1 MFSTPPRAPVTQ
13 FEHQERAARSILL
26 LSCLACIL
34 LADSLFA
41 AFGLPQTPGRMAEPS
56 AGLIAALPL
65 WSFVVSLPLP
75 IPRQSNW
82 LAITLLMSSAVKF
95 AAYAS
100 AVYLVW
106 NQPYSRGYLIVVV
119 GAALLFFVVAVL
131 ALPNVNRD
139 IYNYILSGR
148 VAAIYGGN
156 PYQTAPD
163 QFPGD
168 LFQRYASARYT
179 SYPGDNKLPM
189 WMLLNIALAWLG
201 GDKPAPTLLLYRVV
215 FLLFNLANLL
225 LIARILQTVQ
235 PRRMLAGLALYAWN
249 PIVIAY
255 GQSKVDTVMVFFL
268 LLAALAL
275 VQEKRKLAVIALGV
289 SALVKLITLPLIAVY
304 WLYTLR
310 ARGPREL
317 TVISFLLSLTA
328 IALYAPFWH
337 GPELLSMQLRLLGSV
352 ADPGPSLGRPL
363 LYTGFMAGILWVGLR
378 SDGRAQNMLTGW
390 ALVMVL
396 FALLATR
403 LGFSWYLM
411 TPIAVASL
419 AARRRFVPIVIVL
432 SGVSFFVNAWDSASN
447 EIMQLPMLFPGPRF
461 YLQLL
466 FVSVCVLGVVVL
478 AIGRR
483 AQQRHAEYSIEQ
495 H

>member
-1 MFSTPPRAPVTQ
+1 MFSTPPRAPVIQ

-82 LAITLLMSSAVKF
+82 LAITLLMVSVVKF

-100 AVYLVW
+100 AVFLVW
-106 NQPYSRGYLIVVV
+106 NQPCSRECLMVVV
-119 GAALLFFVVAVL
+119 GAALLFFLVAVL
-131 ALPNVNRD
+131 ALPNVDRD

-148 VAAIYGGN
+148 VAAIYGSN
-156 PYQTAPD
+156 PYQAAPD

-168 LFQRYASARYT
+168 LFYRYASARYT
-179 SYPGDNKLPM
+179 SYPGDNKLSM

-201 GDKPAPTLLLYRVV
+201 GDKPVVTLLLYRVV

-249 PIVIAY
+249 PIVMAY
-255 GQSKVDTVMVFFL
+255 GQSKVDTIMVFFL

-275 VQEKRKLAVIALGV
+275 VQEKRKLVVIALGL
-289 SALVKLITLPLIAVY
+289 SAMVKLITLPLLVVY
-304 WLYTLR
+304 LLRTLR
-310 ARGPREL
+310 SRGPREL
-317 TVISFLLSLTA
+317 MMHSFLLGLTV
-328 IALYAPFWH
+328 IALYAPFWY
-337 GPELLSMQLRLLGSV
+337 GPELLSMQLQQLLQVADAGTSLVRLL
-352 ADPGPSLGRPL
+352 
-363 LYTGFMAGILWVGLR
+363 LYAGFMLGIVWIGLR
-378 SDGRAQNMLTGW
+378 LNGGAKNMLAGW
-390 ALVMVL
+390 TLVLVL
-396 FALLATR
+396 FAMFVPKF
-403 LGFSWYLM
+403 GFSWYLM
-411 TPIAVASL
+411 AMIAVASL
-419 AARRRFVPIVIVL
+419 ALDWRLALIVIVL
-432 SGVSFFVNAWDSASN
+432 SCTSFFLNAWDSASN
-447 EIMQLPMLFPGPRF
+447 EVMQLPMLFPAPRF
-461 YLQLL
+461 YLQL
-466 FVSVCVLGVVVL
+466 FVSVCVLGLAVL
-478 AIGRR
+478 ELGRR
-483 AQQRHAEYSIEQ
+483 ARQRQAEYSIEQ
-495 H
+495 G